1 MWFADRALSLASCRT
16 SPAAG
21 LAVFWKTDLE
31 KRIRRMKFKTALITL
46 ALGAFCVGN
55 LNAFQSLPGYLKN
68 GYKDDKDYKPFLE
81 TVEGLKTK
89 CDVCHKPGADK
100 KAKGHGLNDFGKV
113 YHDRFKHKDFSA
125 ADKEKKTEEAMKI
138 FKDAWEK
145 SILEKNADGK
155 VFGELI
161 KEGKLPGKND

>member
-1 MWFADRALSLASCRT
+1 MKLQSVLCCAL
-16 SPAAG
+16 
-21 LAVFWKTDLE
+21 V
-31 KRIRRMKFKTALITL
+31 
-46 ALGAFCVGN
+46 LGFCTVSA
-55 LNAFQSLPGYLKN
+55 NAFQPLPGYLKDA
-68 GYKDDKDYKPFLE
+68 YKDDADYKLFLE

-113 YHDRFKHKDFSA
+113 YHDRFKHRDFTAAHKD
-125 ADKEKKTEEAMKI
+125 KKTEEAMKV

-145 SILEKNADGK
+145 SVKEKNADGK
-155 VFGELI
+155 VFLDLI